1 MLYNYQRRDTHE
13 VKVGCI
19 GIGGSNRV
27 VIQSMANTDTNA
39 VEDSAE
45 QAIRIAEAGGELV
58 RFTTQGVREALSL
71 GEIRELIRK
80 KGYSFPVSADVH
92 FKAASTADKVRL
104 NPGNFV
110 DAARTFRK
118 LEFTDEEYAS
128 EIGKIEETLVPFL
141 RLCKENGTA
150 VRLGV
155 NHGSLSDRIMSRYG
169 DTPAGM
175 VESVMEF
182 LDVCSKVDFRDVK
195 YSG

>member
-1 MLYNYQRRDTHE
+1 
-13 VKVGCI
+13 
-19 GIGGSNRV
+19 
-27 VIQSMANTDTNA
+27 MANTDTNA

-92 FKAASTADKVRL
+92 FNPKAAFEAASTADKVRI

-128 EIGKIEETLVPFL
+128 DAVFRVSSFCNSKMQGVGHPVLRHPLHEQSYGFHHHGGVGSFDGNNDISEIHL
-141 RLCKENGTA
+141 TA
-150 VRLGV
+150 YVKKL
-155 NHGSLSDRIMSRYG
+155 HDRFHHTCR
-169 DTPAGM
+169 
-175 VESVMEF
+175 SVAITAHYT
-182 LDVCSKVDFRDVK
+182 V
-195 YSG
+195 

>member
-80 KGYSFPVSADVH
+80 KRVFVSSFSRCPFQSQ
-92 FKAASTADKVRL
+92 SR
-104 NPGNFV
+104 
-110 DAARTFRK
+110 FR
-118 LEFTDEEYAS
+118 
-128 EIGKIEETLVPFL
+128 
-141 RLCKENGTA
+141 
-150 VRLGV
+150 
-155 NHGSLSDRIMSRYG
+155 GSVYG
-169 DTPAGM
+169 
-175 VESVMEF
+175 
-182 LDVCSKVDFRDVK
+182 R
-195 YSG
+195 

>member
-80 KGYSFPVSADVH
+80 KGIRFQFQQMSISIP
-92 FKAASTADKVRL
+92 K
-104 NPGNFV
+104 P
-110 DAARTFRK
+110 
-118 LEFTDEEYAS
+118 
-128 EIGKIEETLVPFL
+128 
-141 RLCKENGTA
+141 
-150 VRLGV
+150 
-155 NHGSLSDRIMSRYG
+155 LSRQRIRQI
-169 DTPAGM
+169 
-175 VESVMEF
+175 
-182 LDVCSKVDFRDVK
+182 R
-195 YSG
+195 